1 MLTAGILSANHGTI
15 GSGRGAPTALLHRV
29 SRTARRNREEPFM
42 PGEYTLCPKGEID
55 LSTAPLLRAEWE
67 AAVDVHRPE
76 RLIIDLSDVTFLDSS
91 GISLVVTIY
100 KRQRSHDGVVMITN
114 AS

>member
-1 MLTAGILSANHGTI
+1 
-15 GSGRGAPTALLHRV
+15 
-29 SRTARRNREEPFM
+29 M

-76 RLIIDLSDVTFLDSS
+76 RLIVDLSDVTFLDSS
-91 GISLVVTIY
+91 GISLIVTIY
-100 KRQRSHDGVVMITN
+100 KRQRSRGGVVVIKNAPEIVRTTLRITRVDTIIDVLGN
-114 AS
+114 EDAQDERVV